1 MKKVYELKNM
11 NGYHLVTTYMG
22 VRVEAEFKGGNFF
35 AGKGGRVVTSN
46 PFVQDALEN
55 DARFG
60 KMYVLKEK
68 YEDES
73 DKVEKVKDDPKI
85 GSKSKVKIGS
95 KSKTKVADG
104 IENTQVETVES
115 VKTFND
121 ACDYFADKGEVCESA
136 EDIEE
141 CCKKFGVEFPN
152 LNI

>member
-60 KMYVLKEK
+60 KMYILKEK
-68 YEDES
+68 YEDDS
-73 DKVEKVKDDPKI
+73 DKATKVKGDT
-85 GSKSKVKIGS
+85 KSGGKGKVKSGIKG
-95 KSKTKVADG
+95 KAKITDETKD
-104 IENTQVETVES
+104 TQVEVVDT

-121 ACDYFADKGEVCESA
+121 ACDYFADKGEVCEST
-136 EDIEE
+136 EDIEA
-141 CCKKFGVEFPN
+141 CCEKYCVEFPN